1 MCIESETLL
10 VGDCCGRICFVSR
23 NTGRRQIS
31 RSSATSTGRNSRG
44 AYDVLCLKNA
54 GYRSS
59 LDVRKVYR
67 ALPDR
72 EAKKHGLVRVIDE
85 SGEDYLFSSRYFV
98 RLQLPV
104 AAKRVLDR
112 A

>member
-10 VGDCCGRICFVSR
+10 VGDSCGRISFVSR
-23 NTGRRQIS
+23 NTGRRKIS
-31 RSSATSTGRNSRG
+31 RSSGTSTGRNSRG
-44 AYDVLCLKNA
+44 AYYVLCVKND
-54 GYRSS
+54 GYPSS

-72 EAKKHGLVRVIDE
+72 EAKKHGLVRVVDE

-98 RLQLPV
+98 RLPLPV
-104 AAKRVLDR
+104 AARRLLDR